1 MPRAL
6 PSFHNCLVTIWL
18 TASLS
23 SPVLPTKNP
32 SRSRRGRTAISLA
45 FLPLV
50 HLLGLDLSLIHYDRL
65 SILVGALAHLSSV
78 HFLPA
83 LALLALHACHLRAM
97 PTVEA
102 R

>member
-6 PSFHNCLVTIWL
+6 PSFLSCLVTIWL

-23 SPVLPTKNP
+23 SPVLLTKT

-45 FLPLV
+45 FLPI
-50 HLLGLDLSLIHYDRL
+50 LLLLDLDLSLIAHHRL

-97 PTVEA
+97 LTVEA